1 MEPVR
6 LSSLDAD
13 TFCPSGN
20 FSYSVLETIQSLWR
34 NDALDL
40 RTVAK
45 TESEKLPLLRSR
57 YRTLC
62 LIDLESELLR
72 GEARNACH
80 HPLTRPFAPNVDVAI
95 VRVANKTE
103 TAAL

>member
-6 LSSLDAD
+6 LSSLRCD
-13 TFCPSGN
+13 TFCPLGN
-20 FSYSVLETIQSLWR
+20 VSYSVLEAIQSLWR
-34 NDALDL
+34 NGALDL

-57 YRTLC
+57 YRTLR

-72 GEARNACH
+72 DESRHAVH
-80 HPLTRPFAPNVDVAI
+80 HSLTRPFAPNVDVAI

-103 TAAL
+103 TVAL